1 MDKELI
7 YQANIKRSLDELYER
22 MSNVLLSWM
31 PEDAFIDSDNLND
44 YQQEC
49 VAAVDAIEQEWIL
62 NPEERRQFSLI
73 SWQD

>member
-1 MDKELI
+1 MDKTHI
-7 YQANIKRSLDELYER
+7 YQQNIKRSLDELYER

-31 PEDAFIDSDNLND
+31 PEDSYIDSDNLND

-49 VAAVDAIEQEWIL
+49 VAAVEAIEAEWIL
-62 NPEERRQFSLI
+62 NPDERKQFSLI